1 MTTTTPN
8 MNLVKPD
15 VLSTPAPTWASL
27 LNAVIDS
34 IDSHD
39 HSSSKGVRITPSGLN
54 ISSDLPIGSNNLT
67 AIRTTRFTNL
77 SSWTPSAS
85 DLACFYVLNNEVY
98 FRDGVGNNVKI
109 TDNGSL
115 NISITSLIVSDLN
128 LVIQNATDNTKQF
141 LFSAAAIT
149 TGTTRTYTM
158 PNANVTLVG
167 DTNAQGVSNK
177 TFTGND
183 FDGGT
188 ASDIS
193 RITTPKA
200 PLSTLLGLNRKEGTL
215 LYATDASR
223 LYVDRGATFGLS
235 AVGGATGGGSDA
247 IFYENGKTVTTNYT
261 ITSGSN
267 AMTTGPVTVNSGVT
281 VTIPSGSRWVI
292 L

>member
-39 HSSSKGVRITPSGLN
+39 HSSSKGVKVTPSGLN
-54 ISSDLPIGSNNLT
+54 ISSDLSIGSNNLT
-67 AIRTTRFTNL
+67 AIRTTRFNNL
-77 SSWTPSAS
+77 SSWSPSAS

-115 NISITSLIVSDLN
+115 NILITSLIVSDLN
-128 LVIQNATDNTKQF
+128 LVIQNASDTTKQF
-141 LFSAAAIT
+141 LFSAAAISP
-149 TGTTRTYTM
+149 GITRTYTM

-167 DTNAQGVSNK
+167 DTNSQGISNK
-177 TFTGND
+177 TFTSND

-188 ASDIS
+188 ASNTS

-200 PLSTLLGLNRKEGTL
+200 ILSTLQGLTRKEGTIVFASDSKRL
-215 LYATDASR
+215 FVDNGTDLTS
-223 LYVDRGATFGLS
+223 
-235 AVGGATGGGSDA
+235 VGGATGGGSDA
-247 IFYENGKTVTTNYT
+247 VFYENGQTITTNYT
-261 ITSGSN
+261 ITSGRN
-267 AMTTGPVTVNSGVT
+267 AMSTGPVTVNSGVT

>member
-8 MNLVKPD
+8 MGLVKPD

-27 LNAVIDS
+27 LNAVFDA

-39 HSSSKGVRITPSGLN
+39 HSSGEGVKITPSGMN
-54 ISSDLPIGSNNLT
+54 ISSDLSIGSNNLT
-67 AIRTTRFTNL
+67 SIRTTRFTNL
-77 SSWTPSAS
+77 SSWTPTAS
-85 DLACFYVLNNEVY
+85 DLACFYVLNNEIY

-109 TDNGSL
+109 TNNGSL
-115 NISITSLIVSDLN
+115 NIAISSLVVTDLN
-128 LVIQNATDNTKQF
+128 LVIQNASDNTKQF
-141 LFSAAAIT
+141 LFSAAAIS

-167 DTNAQGVSNK
+167 DTNSQGVSNK

-188 ASDIS
+188 ASNTS

-200 PLSTLLGLNRKEGTL
+200 SLATLQGLTRKEGTIL
-215 LYATDASR
+215 FASDNKR
-223 LYVDRGATFGLS
+223 LFVDNGTSLTS
-235 AVGGATGGGSDA
+235 VGGATGGGSDA

-261 ITSGSN
+261 ITAGSN
-267 AMTTGPVTVNSGVT
+267 AMSTGPVTVNSGVT

>member
-39 HSSSKGVRITPSGLN
+39 HSSSKGVKITPSGLN
-54 ISSDLPIGSNNLT
+54 ISSDLSIGSNNLT
-67 AIRTTRFTNL
+67 AIRTTRFNNL
-77 SSWTPSAS
+77 SSWTPGAS
-85 DLACFYVLNNEVY
+85 DLACFYVLNNEIY

-115 NISITSLIVSDLN
+115 NISISTLVVSDLN
-128 LVIQNATDNTKQF
+128 LVIQNASDATKQF
-141 LFSAAAIT
+141 LFSAAAIS

-177 TFTGND
+177 TITASD
-183 FDGGT
+183 IDGGT
-188 ASDIS
+188 ASDSS

-200 PLSTLLGLNRKEGTL
+200 TLTTLQGLTRKEGTIL
-215 LYATDASR
+215 FATDSKR
-223 LYVDRGATFGLS
+223 LFVDNGTSLTS
-235 AVGGATGGGSDA
+235 VGGATGGGSNA
-247 IFYENGKTVTTNYT
+247 VFYENDQTITTNYT
-261 ITSGSN
+261 ITSGKN
-267 AMTTGPVTVNSGVT
+267 AMSTGTITINSGVT

>member
-8 MNLVKPD
+8 MGLVKPD

-27 LNAVIDS
+27 LNAVFDA

-39 HSSSKGVRITPSGLN
+39 HSSGEGVKITPSGMN
-54 ISSDLPIGSNNLT
+54 ISSDLSIGSNNLT
-67 AIRTTRFTNL
+67 SIRTTRFTNL
-77 SSWTPSAS
+77 SSWTPTAS
-85 DLACFYVLNNEVY
+85 DLACFYVLNNEIY

-109 TDNGSL
+109 TNNGTL
-115 NISITSLIVSDLN
+115 NIVISSLVVTDLN
-128 LVIQNATDNTKQF
+128 LVIQNASDNTKQF
-141 LFSAAAIT
+141 LFSAAAIS

-167 DTNAQGVSNK
+167 DTNSQGVSNK

-188 ASDIS
+188 ASNTS

-200 PLSTLLGLNRKEGTL
+200 SLATLQGLTRKEGTIL
-215 LYATDASR
+215 FASDNKR
-223 LYVDRGATFGLS
+223 LFVDNGTSLTS
-235 AVGGATGGGSDA
+235 VGGATGGGSDA

-261 ITSGSN
+261 ITAGSN
-267 AMTTGPVTVNSGVT
+267 AMSTGPVTVNSGVT

>member
-39 HSSSKGVRITPSGLN
+39 HSSSKGVKVTPSGLN
-54 ISSDLPIGSNNLT
+54 ISSDLSIGSNNLT
-67 AIRTTRFTNL
+67 AIRTTRFNNL
-77 SSWTPSAS
+77 SSWSPSAS

-115 NISITSLIVSDLN
+115 NILITSLIVSDLN
-128 LVIQNATDNTKQF
+128 LVIQNASDTTKQF
-141 LFSAAAIT
+141 LFSAAAISP
-149 TGTTRTYTM
+149 GTTRTYTM

-167 DTNAQGVSNK
+167 DTNSQGISNK
-177 TFTGND
+177 TFTSND

-188 ASDIS
+188 ASNTS

-200 PLSTLLGLNRKEGTL
+200 ILSTLQGLTRKEGTIVFASDSKRL
-215 LYATDASR
+215 FVDNGTDLTS
-223 LYVDRGATFGLS
+223 
-235 AVGGATGGGSDA
+235 VGGATGGGSDA
-247 IFYENGKTVTTNYT
+247 VFYENGQTITTNYT
-261 ITSGSN
+261 ITSGRN
-267 AMTTGPVTVNSGVT
+267 AMSTGPVTVNSGVT

>member
-8 MNLVKPD
+8 MGLVKPD

-27 LNAVIDS
+27 LNAVFDA

-39 HSSSKGVRITPSGLN
+39 HSSGEGVKITPSGMN
-54 ISSDLPIGSNNLT
+54 ISSDLSIGSNNLT
-67 AIRTTRFTNL
+67 SIRTTRFTNL
-77 SSWTPSAS
+77 SSWTPTAS
-85 DLACFYVLNNEVY
+85 DLACFYVLNNEIY

-109 TDNGSL
+109 TNNGTL
-115 NISITSLIVSDLN
+115 NIVISSLVVTDLN
-128 LVIQNATDNTKQF
+128 LVIQNASDNTKQF
-141 LFSAAAIT
+141 LFSAAAIS

-167 DTNAQGVSNK
+167 DTNSQGVSNK

-188 ASDIS
+188 ASNTS

-200 PLSTLLGLNRKEGTL
+200 SLATLQALTRKEGTIL
-215 LYATDASR
+215 FASDNKR
-223 LYVDRGATFGLS
+223 LFVDNGTSLTS
-235 AVGGATGGGSDA
+235 VGGATGGGSDA

-261 ITSGSN
+261 ITAGSN
-267 AMTTGPVTVNSGVT
+267 AMSTGPVTVNSGVT

>member
-27 LNAVIDS
+27 LNAVIDA

-39 HSSSKGVRITPSGLN
+39 HSSGKGVKITPSGLN
-54 ISSDLPIGSNNLT
+54 ISSDLSIGSNNLT
-67 AIRTTRFTNL
+67 AIRTTRFNNL
-77 SSWTPSAS
+77 SSWSPSAS
-85 DLACFYVLNNEVY
+85 DLACFYVLNNEIY

-115 NISITSLIVSDLN
+115 NIAISSLIVSDLN
-128 LVIQNATDNTKQF
+128 LVIQNASDITKQF
-141 LFSAAAIT
+141 LFSAAAIS

-167 DTNAQGVSNK
+167 DTNTQGISNK
-177 TFTGND
+177 TITASD
-183 FDGGT
+183 IDGGT
-188 ASDIS
+188 ASNTS

-200 PLSTLLGLNRKEGTL
+200 ALSTLQGLTRKEGTIL
-215 LYATDASR
+215 FASDNKR
-223 LYVDRGATFGLS
+223 LFVDNGTSLTS
-235 AVGGATGGGSDA
+235 IGGATGGGSDA

-261 ITSGSN
+261 ITTGSN
-267 AMTTGPVTVNSGVT
+267 AMSTGPVTINSGVT

>member
-27 LNAVIDS
+27 LNAVIDA

-39 HSSSKGVRITPSGLN
+39 HSPGKGVKITPSGLN
-54 ISSDLPIGSNNLT
+54 ISSDLSIGSNNLT
-67 AIRTTRFTNL
+67 AIRTTRFNNL
-77 SSWTPSAS
+77 SSWTPGAS
-85 DLACFYVLNNEVY
+85 DLACFYVLNNEIY

-115 NISITSLIVSDLN
+115 NITITSLIVSDLN
-128 LVIQNATDNTKQF
+128 LVIQNASDTTKQF
-141 LFSAAAIT
+141 LFSAAAIS

-167 DTNAQGVSNK
+167 DTNAQGISNK
-177 TFTGND
+177 TITASD
-183 FDGGT
+183 IDGGT
-188 ASDIS
+188 ASDSS

-200 PLSTLLGLNRKEGTL
+200 TLTTLQGLTRKEGTIL
-215 LYATDASR
+215 FATDSKR
-223 LYVDRGATFGLS
+223 LFVDNGTSLTS
-235 AVGGATGGGSDA
+235 VGGATGGGSNA
-247 IFYENGKTVTTNYT
+247 VFYENDQTITTNYT
-261 ITSGSN
+261 ITSGKN
-267 AMTTGPVTVNSGVT
+267 AMSTGTITINSGVT

>member
-27 LNAVIDS
+27 LNAVIDA

-39 HSSSKGVRITPSGLN
+39 HSSGKGVKITPSGLN
-54 ISSDLPIGSNNLT
+54 ISSDLSIGSNNLT
-67 AIRTTRFTNL
+67 AIRTTRFNNL
-77 SSWTPSAS
+77 SSWTPGAS
-85 DLACFYVLNNEVY
+85 DLACFYVLNNEIY

-115 NISITSLIVSDLN
+115 NISISSLIVSDLN
-128 LVIQNATDNTKQF
+128 LIIQNASDTTKQF
-141 LFSAAAIT
+141 LFSAAAIS

-167 DTNAQGVSNK
+167 DTNAQSVSNK
-177 TFTGND
+177 TITASD
-183 FDGGT
+183 IDGGT
-188 ASDIS
+188 ASNTS

-200 PLSTLLGLNRKEGTL
+200 TLTSLQGLTRKEGTIL
-215 LYATDASR
+215 FATDSKR
-223 LYVDRGATFGLS
+223 LFVDNGTSLTS
-235 AVGGATGGGSDA
+235 VGGATGGGSNA
-247 IFYENGKTVTTNYT
+247 VFYENDQTITTNYT
-261 ITSGSN
+261 ITSSKN
-267 AMTTGPVTVNSGVT
+267 AMSTGTITINSGVT

>member
-27 LNAVIDS
+27 LNAVIDA

-39 HSSSKGVRITPSGLN
+39 HSPGKGVKITPSGLN
-54 ISSDLPIGSNNLT
+54 ISSDLSIGSNNLT
-67 AIRTTRFTNL
+67 AIRTTRFNNL
-77 SSWTPSAS
+77 SSWTPGAS
-85 DLACFYVLNNEVY
+85 DLACFYVLNNEIY

-115 NISITSLIVSDLN
+115 NISISSLIVSDLN
-128 LVIQNATDNTKQF
+128 LIIQNASDTTKQF
-141 LFSAAAIT
+141 LFSAAAIS

-167 DTNAQGVSNK
+167 DTNAQGISNK
-177 TFTGND
+177 TITASD
-183 FDGGT
+183 IDGGT
-188 ASDIS
+188 ASDSS

-200 PLSTLLGLNRKEGTL
+200 TLTTLQGLTRKEGTIL
-215 LYATDASR
+215 FATDSKR
-223 LYVDRGATFGLS
+223 LFVDNGTSLTS
-235 AVGGATGGGSDA
+235 VGGATGGGSNA
-247 IFYENGKTVTTNYT
+247 VFYENDQTITTNYT
-261 ITSGSN
+261 ITSGKN
-267 AMTTGPVTVNSGVT
+267 AMSTGTITINSGVT

>member
-27 LNAVIDS
+27 LNSVFDA

-39 HSSSKGVRITPSGLN
+39 HSSSKGVKVTPSGMN
-54 ISSDLPIGSNNLT
+54 ISSDLSIGSNNLT
-67 AIRTTRFTNL
+67 TIRSVRFNNL
-77 SSWTPSAS
+77 SSWAPAAS
-85 DLACFYVLNNEVY
+85 DLACFYVLNNEIY

-109 TDNGSL
+109 TNNGSL
-115 NISITSLIVSDLN
+115 NISISTLVVTDLN
-128 LVIQNATDNTKQF
+128 LVIQNASDLTKQF
-141 LFSAAAIT
+141 LFSAAAIS

-177 TFTGND
+177 TFTSND

-188 ASDIS
+188 ATNTS

-200 PLSTLLGLNRKEGTL
+200 TLATLQALTRKEGTIL
-215 LYATDASR
+215 FASDNKR
-223 LYVDRGATFGLS
+223 LFVDNGTSLTS
-235 AVGGATGGGSDA
+235 VGGATGGGSDA

-267 AMTTGPVTVNSGVT
+267 AMSTGPVTINNGVT

>member
-27 LNAVIDS
+27 LNAVIDA

-39 HSSSKGVRITPSGLN
+39 HSPGKGVKITPSGLN
-54 ISSDLPIGSNNLT
+54 ISSDLSIGSNNLT
-67 AIRTTRFTNL
+67 AIRTTRFNNL
-77 SSWTPSAS
+77 SSWTPGAS
-85 DLACFYVLNNEVY
+85 DLACFYVLNNEIY

-115 NISITSLIVSDLN
+115 NIAISSLIVSDLN
-128 LVIQNATDNTKQF
+128 LVIQNASDTTKQF
-141 LFSAAAIT
+141 LFSAAAIS
-149 TGTTRTYTM
+149 TGTIRTYTM

-167 DTNAQGVSNK
+167 DTNAQGISNK
-177 TFTGND
+177 TITASD
-183 FDGGT
+183 IDGGT
-188 ASDIS
+188 ASNTS

-200 PLSTLLGLNRKEGTL
+200 TLTSLQGLTRKEGTIL
-215 LYATDASR
+215 FATDSKR
-223 LYVDRGATFGLS
+223 LFVDNGTSLTS
-235 AVGGATGGGSDA
+235 VGGATGGGSNA
-247 IFYENGKTVTTNYT
+247 VFYENDQTITTNYT
-261 ITSGSN
+261 ITSSKN
-267 AMTTGPVTVNSGVT
+267 AMSTGTITINSGVT

>member
-39 HSSSKGVRITPSGLN
+39 HSSNKGVRITPSGLN

-141 LFSAAAIT
+141 LFSAASIT

-167 DTNAQGVSNK
+167 DTNTQGISNK
-177 TFTGND
+177 TITASD
-183 FDGGT
+183 IDGGT
-188 ASDIS
+188 ASNTS
-193 RITTPKA
+193 RLTTPKH
-200 PLSTLLGLNRKEGTL
+200 TLATLQGLTRKEGTIL
-215 LYATDASR
+215 FASDNKR
-223 LYVDRGATFGLS
+223 LFVDNGTSLVS
-235 AVGGATGGGSDA
+235 VGGATGGGSDA
-247 IFYENGKTVTTNYT
+247 IFYENGKTITTNYT

-267 AMTTGPVTVNSGVT
+267 AMSTGPVTVNSGVT

>member
-39 HSSSKGVRITPSGLN
+39 HSSNKGVRITPSGLN

-85 DLACFYVLNNEVY
+85 DLACFYVLNNEIY
-98 FRDGVGNNVKI
+98 FRDGVGNNVRI
-109 TDNGSL
+109 TDNGAL
-115 NISITSLIVSDLN
+115 NISISSLIVSDLN
-128 LVIQNATDNTKQF
+128 LIIQNAIDNTKQF
-141 LFSAAAIT
+141 LFSAASIT

-158 PNANVTLVG
+158 PNANTTLVG
-167 DTNAQGVSNK
+167 DTNAQGISNK
-177 TFTGND
+177 TITASD
-183 FDGGT
+183 IDGGT
-188 ASDIS
+188 ASNTS
-193 RITTPKA
+193 RITTPKH
-200 PLSTLLGLNRKEGTL
+200 TLATLQGLTRKEGTIL
-215 LYATDASR
+215 FASDSKR
-223 LYVDRGATFGLS
+223 LFVDNGTSLAS
-235 AVGGATGGGSDA
+235 VGGATGGGADSV
-247 IFYENGKTVTTNYT
+247 FYENGKTITTNYT

-267 AMTTGPVTVNSGVT
+267 AMSTGPVTVNSGVT

>member
-27 LNAVIDS
+27 LNAVIDA

-39 HSSSKGVRITPSGLN
+39 HSSGKGVKITPSGLN
-54 ISSDLPIGSNNLT
+54 ISSDLSIGSNNLT
-67 AIRTTRFTNL
+67 AIRTTRFNNL
-77 SSWTPSAS
+77 SSWTPGAS
-85 DLACFYVLNNEVY
+85 DLACFYVLNNEIY

-115 NISITSLIVSDLN
+115 NISISSLIVSDLN
-128 LVIQNATDNTKQF
+128 LIIQNASDITKQF
-141 LFSAAAIT
+141 LFSAAAIS

-177 TFTGND
+177 TITASD
-183 FDGGT
+183 IDGGT
-188 ASDIS
+188 ASNTS

-200 PLSTLLGLNRKEGTL
+200 TLTSLQGLTRKEGTIL
-215 LYATDASR
+215 FATDSKR
-223 LYVDRGATFGLS
+223 LFVDNGTSLTS
-235 AVGGATGGGSDA
+235 VGGATGGGSNA
-247 IFYENGKTVTTNYT
+247 VFYENDQTITTNYT
-261 ITSGSN
+261 ITSGKN
-267 AMTTGPVTVNSGVT
+267 AMSTGTITINSGVT

>member
-8 MNLVKPD
+8 MGLVKPD

-27 LNAVIDS
+27 LNAVFDA

-39 HSSSKGVRITPSGLN
+39 HSSGEGVKITPSGMN
-54 ISSDLPIGSNNLT
+54 ISSDLSIGSNNLT
-67 AIRTTRFTNL
+67 SIRTTRFTNL
-77 SSWTPSAS
+77 SSWTPTAS
-85 DLACFYVLNNEVY
+85 DLACFYVLNNEIY

-109 TDNGSL
+109 TNNGTL
-115 NISITSLIVSDLN
+115 NIVISSLVVTDLN
-128 LVIQNATDNTKQF
+128 LVIQNASDNTKQF
-141 LFSAAAIT
+141 LFSAAAIS

-167 DTNAQGVSNK
+167 DTNSQGVSNK

-188 ASDIS
+188 ASNTS

-200 PLSTLLGLNRKEGTL
+200 PLSTLQGLTRKEGTIL
-215 LYATDASR
+215 FASDNKR
-223 LYVDRGATFGLS
+223 LFVDNGTSLTS
-235 AVGGATGGGSDA
+235 VGGATGGGSDA

-261 ITSGSN
+261 ITAGSN
-267 AMTTGPVTVNSGVT
+267 AMSTGPVTVNSGVT

>member
-8 MNLVKPD
+8 MGLVKPD

-27 LNAVIDS
+27 LNAVFDA

-39 HSSSKGVRITPSGLN
+39 HSSGEGVKITPSGMN
-54 ISSDLPIGSNNLT
+54 ISSDLSIGSNNLT
-67 AIRTTRFTNL
+67 SIRTTRFTNL
-77 SSWTPSAS
+77 TSWSPTAS
-85 DLACFYVLNNEVY
+85 DLACFYVLNNEIY

-109 TDNGSL
+109 TNNGSL
-115 NISITSLIVSDLN
+115 NISISSLVVTDLN
-128 LVIQNATDNTKQF
+128 LVIQNASDTTKQF
-141 LFSAAAIT
+141 LFSAAAIS

-167 DTNAQGVSNK
+167 DTNSQGVSNK

-188 ASDIS
+188 ASNTS

-200 PLSTLLGLNRKEGTL
+200 TLATLQALTRKEGTIL
-215 LYATDASR
+215 FASDNKR
-223 LYVDRGATFGLS
+223 LFVDNGTSLTS
-235 AVGGATGGGSDA
+235 VGGATGGGSDA

-261 ITSGSN
+261 ITAGSN
-267 AMTTGPVTVNSGVT
+267 AMSTGPVTVNSGVT

>member
-8 MNLVKPD
+8 MGLVKPD

-27 LNAVIDS
+27 LNAVFDA

-39 HSSSKGVRITPSGLN
+39 HSSGEGVKITPSGMN
-54 ISSDLPIGSNNLT
+54 ISSDLSIGSNNLT

-77 SSWTPSAS
+77 SSWAPSAS
-85 DLACFYVLNNEVY
+85 DLACFYVLNNEIY

-109 TDNGSL
+109 TNNGTL
-115 NISITSLIVSDLN
+115 NIVISSLVVTDLN
-128 LVIQNATDNTKQF
+128 LVIQNASDNTKQF
-141 LFSAAAIT
+141 LFSAAAIS

-167 DTNAQGVSNK
+167 DTNSQGVSNK

-188 ASDIS
+188 ASNTS
-193 RITTPKA
+193 RLTTPKN
-200 PLSTLLGLNRKEGTL
+200 TLANLIGLTRKEGTL
-215 LYATDASR
+215 LYSTDANR

-235 AVGGATGGGSDA
+235 AVGGATGGGADA

-267 AMTTGPVTVNSGVT
+267 AMSTGPVTVNSGVT

>member
-8 MNLVKPD
+8 MGLVKPD

-27 LNAVIDS
+27 LNSV

-39 HSSSKGVRITPSGLN
+39 HSSGEGVKITPSGMN
-54 ISSDLPIGSNNLT
+54 ISSDLSIGSNNLT
-67 AIRTTRFTNL
+67 SIRTTRFNNL
-77 SSWTPSAS
+77 SSWSPTAS
-85 DLACFYVLNNEVY
+85 DLACFYVLNNEIY

-109 TDNGSL
+109 TNNGSL
-115 NISITSLIVSDLN
+115 NISISSLIVTDLN
-128 LVIQNATDNTKQF
+128 LVIQNASDNTKQF
-141 LFSAAAIT
+141 LFSAAAIS

-167 DTNAQGVSNK
+167 DTNSQGVSNK

-188 ASDIS
+188 ASNTS

-200 PLSTLLGLNRKEGTL
+200 PLSTLQGLTRKEGTIL
-215 LYATDASR
+215 FASDNKR
-223 LYVDRGATFGLS
+223 LFVDNGTSLTS
-235 AVGGATGGGSDA
+235 VGGATGGGSDA

-261 ITSGSN
+261 ITAGSN
-267 AMTTGPVTVNSGVT
+267 AMSTGPVTVNSGVT

>member
-27 LNAVIDS
+27 LNAVIDA

-39 HSSSKGVRITPSGLN
+39 HSSGKGVKITPSGLN
-54 ISSDLPIGSNNLT
+54 ISSDLSIGSNNLT
-67 AIRTTRFTNL
+67 AIRTTRFNNL
-77 SSWTPSAS
+77 SSWSPSAS
-85 DLACFYVLNNEVY
+85 DLACFYVLNNEIY

-115 NISITSLIVSDLN
+115 NIAISSLIVSDLN
-128 LVIQNATDNTKQF
+128 LVIQNASDITKQF
-141 LFSAAAIT
+141 LFSAAAIS
-149 TGTTRTYTM
+149 TGITRTYTM

-167 DTNAQGVSNK
+167 DTNTQGISNK
-177 TFTGND
+177 TITASD
-183 FDGGT
+183 IDGGT
-188 ASDIS
+188 ASNTS

-200 PLSTLLGLNRKEGTL
+200 TLTTLQGLTRKEGTIL
-215 LYATDASR
+215 FATDSKR
-223 LYVDRGATFGLS
+223 LFVDNGTSLTS
-235 AVGGATGGGSDA
+235 VGGATGGGSNA
-247 IFYENGKTVTTNYT
+247 VFYENDQIITTNYT
-261 ITSGSN
+261 ITSGKN
-267 AMTTGPVTVNSGVT
+267 AMSTGTITINSGVT

>member
-27 LNAVIDS
+27 LNAVIDA

-39 HSSSKGVRITPSGLN
+39 HSPGKGVKITPSGLN
-54 ISSDLPIGSNNLT
+54 ISSDLSIGSNNLT
-67 AIRTTRFTNL
+67 AIRTTRFNNL
-77 SSWTPSAS
+77 SSWTPGAS
-85 DLACFYVLNNEVY
+85 DLACFYVLNNEIY

-115 NISITSLIVSDLN
+115 NISISSLIVSDLN
-128 LVIQNATDNTKQF
+128 LIIQNASDTTKQF
-141 LFSAAAIT
+141 LFSAAAIS

-167 DTNAQGVSNK
+167 DTNAQSVSNK
-177 TFTGND
+177 TITASD
-183 FDGGT
+183 IDGGT
-188 ASDIS
+188 ASNTS

-200 PLSTLLGLNRKEGTL
+200 TLTSLQGLTRKEGTIL
-215 LYATDASR
+215 FATDSKR
-223 LYVDRGATFGLS
+223 LFVDNGTSLTS
-235 AVGGATGGGSDA
+235 VGGATGGGSNA
-247 IFYENGKTVTTNYT
+247 VFYENDQTITTNYT
-261 ITSGSN
+261 ITSGKN
-267 AMTTGPVTVNSGVT
+267 AMSTGTITINSGVT

>member
-8 MNLVKPD
+8 MGLVKPD

-27 LNAVIDS
+27 LNAVFDA

-39 HSSSKGVRITPSGLN
+39 HSSGEGVKITPSGMN
-54 ISSDLPIGSNNLT
+54 ISSDLSIGSNNLT
-67 AIRTTRFTNL
+67 SIRTTRFTNL
-77 SSWTPSAS
+77 SSWTPTAS
-85 DLACFYVLNNEVY
+85 DLACFYVLNNEIY

-109 TDNGSL
+109 TNNGSL
-115 NISITSLIVSDLN
+115 NIAITSLVVTDLN
-128 LVIQNATDNTKQF
+128 LVIQNASDNTKQF
-141 LFSAAAIT
+141 LFSAASIS

-167 DTNAQGVSNK
+167 DTNSQGVSNK

-188 ASDIS
+188 ASNTS

-200 PLSTLLGLNRKEGTL
+200 SLATLQGLTRKEGTIL
-215 LYATDASR
+215 FASDNKR
-223 LYVDRGATFGLS
+223 LFVDNGTSLTS
-235 AVGGATGGGSDA
+235 VGGATGGGSDA

-261 ITSGSN
+261 ITAGSN
-267 AMTTGPVTVNSGVT
+267 AMSTGPVTVNSGVT

>member
-39 HSSSKGVRITPSGLN
+39 HSSAKGVKITPSGMN
-54 ISSDLPIGSNNLT
+54 ISSDLSIGSNNLT
-67 AIRTTRFTNL
+67 SIRTTRFNNL
-77 SSWTPSAS
+77 TSWSPSAS
-85 DLACFYVLNNEVY
+85 DLACFYVLNNEIY

-115 NISITSLIVSDLN
+115 NIAISSLVVSDLN
-128 LVIQNATDNTKQF
+128 LVIQNASDTTKQF

-167 DTNAQGVSNK
+167 DTNAQGISNK
-177 TFTGND
+177 TLTAND

-188 ASDIS
+188 ASNTS

-200 PLSTLLGLNRKEGTL
+200 SLATLQGLNRKEGTIL
-215 LYATDASR
+215 FASDNKR
-223 LYVDRGATFGLS
+223 LFVDNGTSLTS
-235 AVGGATGGGSDA
+235 VGGATGGGSDA

-261 ITSGSN
+261 ITTGSN
-267 AMTTGPVTVNSGVT
+267 AMTTGPVTINSGVV

>member
-8 MNLVKPD
+8 MGLVKPD

-27 LNAVIDS
+27 LNAVFDA

-39 HSSSKGVRITPSGLN
+39 HSSGEGVKITPSGMN
-54 ISSDLPIGSNNLT
+54 ISSDLSIGSNNLT

-77 SSWTPSAS
+77 ASWSPTAS
-85 DLACFYVLNNEVY
+85 DLACFYVLNNEIY

-109 TDNGSL
+109 TNNGTL
-115 NISITSLIVSDLN
+115 NITISSLVVTDLN
-128 LVIQNATDNTKQF
+128 LVIQNASDNTKQF
-141 LFSAAAIT
+141 LFSAAAIST
-149 TGTTRTYTM
+149 ATTRTYTM

-167 DTNAQGVSNK
+167 DTNSQGVSNK

-188 ASDIS
+188 ASNTS

-200 PLSTLLGLNRKEGTL
+200 PLSTLQGLTRKEGTIL
-215 LYATDASR
+215 FASDNKR
-223 LYVDRGATFGLS
+223 LFVDNGTSLTS
-235 AVGGATGGGSDA
+235 VGGATGGGSDA

-261 ITSGSN
+261 ITAGSN
-267 AMTTGPVTVNSGVT
+267 AMSTGPVTVNSGVT

>member
-1 MTTTTPN
+1 MTTTSPN

-27 LNAVIDS
+27 LNQVFDA

-39 HSSSKGVRITPSGLN
+39 HSSSKGVKITPSGMN
-54 ISSDLPIGSNNLT
+54 ITSDLTVNSNNLT
-67 AIRTTRFTNL
+67 SIRTTRFTNL
-77 SSWTPSAS
+77 SSWSPTAS

-109 TDNGSL
+109 TNAGAVNLSIGSL
-115 NISITSLIVSDLN
+115 TLTDLN
-128 LVIQNATDNTKQF
+128 FTIQNTLDTTKQF
-141 LFSAAAIT
+141 LFSAASIS

-167 DTNAQGVSNK
+167 DTNTQGVSNK
-177 TFTGND
+177 TFTAND

-188 ASDIS
+188 ASNTS

-200 PLSTLLGLNRKEGTL
+200 TLATLQGLTRKEGTIL
-215 LYATDASR
+215 FASDNKR
-223 LYVDRGATFGLS
+223 LFVDNGTSLTS
-235 AVGGATGGGSDA
+235 VGGATGGGSDA

-261 ITSGSN
+261 ITTGSN
-267 AMTTGPVTVNSGVT
+267 AMSTGPVTINSGVT

>member
-8 MNLVKPD
+8 MGLVKPD

-27 LNAVIDS
+27 LNAVFDA

-39 HSSSKGVRITPSGLN
+39 HSSGEGVKITPSGMN
-54 ISSDLPIGSNNLT
+54 ISSDLSIGSNNLT
-67 AIRTTRFTNL
+67 AIRSVRFNNL
-77 SSWTPSAS
+77 SSWTSGAS
-85 DLACFYVLNNEVY
+85 DLACFYVLNNEIY

-109 TDNGSL
+109 TNNGSL
-115 NISITSLIVSDLN
+115 NISISSLVVSDLN
-128 LVIQNATDNTKQF
+128 LVIQNAIDNTKQF

-149 TGTTRTYTM
+149 TATTRTYTM

-167 DTNAQGVSNK
+167 DTNSQGVSNK
-177 TFTGND
+177 TFTAND

-188 ASDIS
+188 ASNTS
-193 RITTPKA
+193 RITTPKH
-200 PLSTLLGLNRKEGTL
+200 TLATLQGLTRKEGTIL
-215 LYATDASR
+215 FASDNKR
-223 LYVDRGATFGLS
+223 LFVDNGTSLTS
-235 AVGGATGGGSDA
+235 VGGATGGGSDA

-261 ITSGSN
+261 ITAGSN
-267 AMTTGPVTVNSGVT
+267 AMSTGPVTVNSGVT

>member
-27 LNAVIDS
+27 LNAVIDA

-39 HSSSKGVRITPSGLN
+39 HSSGKGVKITPSGLN
-54 ISSDLPIGSNNLT
+54 ISSDLSIGSNNLT
-67 AIRTTRFTNL
+67 AIRTTRFNNL
-77 SSWTPSAS
+77 SSWSPSAS
-85 DLACFYVLNNEVY
+85 DLACFYVLNNEIY

-115 NISITSLIVSDLN
+115 NIAISSLIVSDLN
-128 LVIQNATDNTKQF
+128 LVIQNASDITKQF
-141 LFSAAAIT
+141 LFSAAAIS

-167 DTNAQGVSNK
+167 DTNAQGISNK
-177 TFTGND
+177 TITGSD
-183 FDGGT
+183 IDGGS
-188 ASDIS
+188 ASDSS

-200 PLSTLLGLNRKEGTL
+200 VLATLQGLTRKEGTIL
-215 LYATDASR
+215 FATDSKR
-223 LYVDRGATFGLS
+223 LFVDNGTSLTS
-235 AVGGATGGGSDA
+235 VGGATGGGSNA
-247 IFYENGKTVTTNYT
+247 VFYENDQIITTNYT
-261 ITSGSN
+261 ITSGKN
-267 AMTTGPVTVNSGVT
+267 AMSTGTITINSGVT

>member
-8 MNLVKPD
+8 MGLVKPD

-27 LNAVIDS
+27 LNSVFDA

-39 HSSSKGVRITPSGLN
+39 HSSGEGVKITPSGMN
-54 ISSDLPIGSNNLT
+54 ISSDLSIGSNNLT
-67 AIRTTRFTNL
+67 SIRTTRFNNL
-77 SSWTPSAS
+77 SSWSPTAS
-85 DLACFYVLNNEVY
+85 DLACFYVLNNEIY

-109 TDNGSL
+109 TNNGSL
-115 NISITSLIVSDLN
+115 NISISSLIVTDLN
-128 LVIQNATDNTKQF
+128 LVIQNASDNTKQF
-141 LFSAAAIT
+141 LFSAAAIS

-167 DTNAQGVSNK
+167 DTNSQGVSNK

-188 ASDIS
+188 ASNTS

-200 PLSTLLGLNRKEGTL
+200 PLSTLQGLTRKEGTIL
-215 LYATDASR
+215 FASDNKR
-223 LYVDRGATFGLS
+223 LFVDNGTSLTS
-235 AVGGATGGGSDA
+235 VGGATGGGSDA

-261 ITSGSN
+261 ITAGSN
-267 AMTTGPVTVNSGVT
+267 AMSTGPVTVNSGVT

>member
-27 LNAVIDS
+27 LNAVFDAV
-34 IDSHD
+34 DSHD
-39 HSSSKGVRITPSGLN
+39 HSTGKGVKITPSGMN
-54 ISSDLPIGSNNLT
+54 ISNDLAINSNNLT
-67 AIRTTRFTNL
+67 SIRTTRFTNL
-77 SSWTPSAS
+77 SSWSPTSS
-85 DLACFYVLNNEVY
+85 DLACFYVLNNEIY

-109 TDNGSL
+109 TNNGSL
-115 NISITSLIVSDLN
+115 NISISTLTVTDLN
-128 LVIQNATDNTKQF
+128 LVIQNASDTTKQF

-167 DTNAQGVSNK
+167 DTNTQGVSNK
-177 TFTGND
+177 TFTAND

-188 ASDIS
+188 ASNTS

-200 PLSTLLGLNRKEGTL
+200 ALATLQALTRKEGTIL
-215 LYATDASR
+215 FASDNKR
-223 LYVDRGATFGLS
+223 LFVDNGTSLTS
-235 AVGGATGGGSDA
+235 VGGATGGGSDA

-267 AMTTGPVTVNSGVT
+267 AMSTGPVTINTGVT

>member
-8 MNLVKPD
+8 MGLVKPD

-27 LNAVIDS
+27 LNAVFDA

-39 HSSSKGVRITPSGLN
+39 HSSGEGVKITPSGMN
-54 ISSDLPIGSNNLT
+54 ISSDLSIGSNNLT
-67 AIRTTRFTNL
+67 SIRTTRFTNL
-77 SSWTPSAS
+77 SSWTPTAS
-85 DLACFYVLNNEVY
+85 DLACFYVLNNEIY

-109 TDNGSL
+109 TNNGSL
-115 NISITSLIVSDLN
+115 NIAITSLVVTDLN
-128 LVIQNATDNTKQF
+128 LVIQNASDNTKQF
-141 LFSAAAIT
+141 LFSAAAIS

-167 DTNAQGVSNK
+167 DTNSQGVSNK

-188 ASDIS
+188 ASNTS

-200 PLSTLLGLNRKEGTL
+200 SLATLQGLTRKEGTIL
-215 LYATDASR
+215 FASDNKR
-223 LYVDRGATFGLS
+223 LFVDNGTSLTS
-235 AVGGATGGGSDA
+235 VGGATGGGSDA

-261 ITSGSN
+261 ITAGSN
-267 AMTTGPVTVNSGVT
+267 AMSTGPVTVNSGVT